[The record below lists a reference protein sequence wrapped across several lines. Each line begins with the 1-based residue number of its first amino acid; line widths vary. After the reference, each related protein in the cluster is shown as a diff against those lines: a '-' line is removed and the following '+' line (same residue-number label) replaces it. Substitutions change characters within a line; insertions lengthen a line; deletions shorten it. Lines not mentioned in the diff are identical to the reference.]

1 MIVEKILVSK
11 PTMREPILSK
21 VSILPS
27 LEDSLEDLI
36 LEVAVASQEDSIS
49 VEVVINILSSTLD
62 KTTVLL
68 G

>member
-36 LEVAVASQEDSIS
+36 LEAAVASQEDSIS